1 MKYCPRCK
9 TEYRDDFQRCANC
22 GEPLVD
28 ELPSEDTADHLE
40 ELDPENTELVLLTQ
54 VPGDQE
60 CMFTR
65 SLLESYGIPSLYQYT
80 KFSDIS
86 HLYAG
91 SSLFGINIFVRR
103 DQLELAQEII
113 NAPVDPDVL
122 LAEEEET
129 ENGPQ

>member
-9 TEYRDDFQRCANC
+9 TEYRDDFSRCTDC
-22 GEPLVD
+22 GEPLAD
-28 ELPSEDTADHLE
+28 GLPSEDTADHLE
-40 ELDPENTELVLLTQ
+40 KVAPENTELVLLTQ

-60 CMFTR
+60 CMLTR
-65 SLLESYGIPSLYQYT
+65 SLLESYGIPTLYQYT

-103 DQLELAQEII
+103 DQLELAQEIL